1 MDMGIKCIIRRNPKC
16 QNIGGG
22 EYTEDLKTQGW
33 IENGDEPP
41 YKPITTNG
49 KWEVI
54 RFYHDGAFYSYCT
67 ECSYMHPCYK
77 HRENFLIE
85 YAPEKEFN
93 YCPMCGMKML
103 EDS

>member
-1 MDMGIKCIIRRNPKC
+1 MMGTFNCVYETPCGWCSKWDKKCDKKAGTHNK
-16 QNIGGG
+16 
-22 EYTEDLKTQGW
+22 L
-33 IENGDEPP
+33 
-41 YKPITTNG
+41 ITTNG

-77 HRENFLIE
+77 HRENFFIE
-85 YAPEKEFN
+85 HAPEKEFN

>member
-1 MDMGIKCIIRRNPKC
+1 MSKYWW
-16 QNIGGG
+16 G

-41 YKPITTNG
+41 YKLITTNG

-77 HRENFLIE
+77 HREDFFIE

-93 YCPMCGMKML
+93 YCPICGMKML